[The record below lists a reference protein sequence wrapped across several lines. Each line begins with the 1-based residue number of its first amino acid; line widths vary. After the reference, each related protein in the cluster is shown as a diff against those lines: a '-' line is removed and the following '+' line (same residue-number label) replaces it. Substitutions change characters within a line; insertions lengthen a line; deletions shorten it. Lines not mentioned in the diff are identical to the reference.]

1 MPAAPDGANGWYV
14 TLPSFQL
21 DFSTQN
27 SYPPNGGGIATNE
40 RLVSFDCH
48 LTDFPFQL
56 AYLSGSLNVGEFNN
70 NTGHVID
77 TMTVPSLPTSGFAF
91 RPDCF
96 TDFEQEIDTCFLGI
110 CTPTGFV
117 TVAPFGEL

>member
-1 MPAAPDGANGWYV
+1 MSTDCGVELCLLWRGLWAESCLLGSAFAAGLTITPVPAAPDGANGWYV

-48 LTDFPFQL
+48 LTDFPFHP
-56 AYLSGSLNVGEFNN
+56 AISRV
-70 NTGHVID
+70 
-77 TMTVPSLPTSGFAF
+77 
-91 RPDCF
+91 R
-96 TDFEQEIDTCFLGI
+96 
-110 CTPTGFV
+110 
-117 TVAPFGEL
+117 